1 MDGLGGIGYKEYFR
15 ESLPRFASLSF
26 SRYPPVQANSPR
38 SLLAVD
44 FEFTGL
50 IPESFFLDRY
60 LRSPSFESY
69 LVTPFE

>member
-1 MDGLGGIGYKEYFR
+1 MDGLGGIGYKEYLKEF
-15 ESLPRFASLSF
+15 SHDLLHFLSF
-26 SRYPPVQANSPR
+26 ATHQSNLPR

>member
-15 ESLPRFASLSF
+15 ESFPRFASLSF

-44 FEFTGL
+44 FTGL